1 MSILETFQQAVGL
14 QLSQDRFE
22 KAELTSP
29 EIQKLL
35 DRGRNLTPEVVEQL
49 KQEAE
54 AVKQQK
60 SLIRDYVRYGRES
73 YLGRA
78 EIDAELI
85 QGFLPIDAEANG
97 IRSAAIVE
105 AQKKREG
112 LLRVAQSNQKYLRGV
127 M

>member
-1 MSILETFQQAVGL
+1 MSILETFQQAIG
-14 QLSQDRFE
+14 QLSQNRFE

-29 EIQKLL
+29 EIQALL
-35 DRGRNLTPEVVEQL
+35 DRGRNLTPEIVEQL

-54 AVKQQK
+54 AVNEQK
-60 SLIRDYVRYGRES
+60 ALVQDYVRYGREA

-78 EIDAELI
+78 DIDAELI
-85 QGFLPIDAEANG
+85 RGFLPIDAEANG
-97 IRSAAIVE
+97 IRSEAIVE

-112 LLRVAQSNQKYLRGV
+112 LLKIAQSNQKYLRGV